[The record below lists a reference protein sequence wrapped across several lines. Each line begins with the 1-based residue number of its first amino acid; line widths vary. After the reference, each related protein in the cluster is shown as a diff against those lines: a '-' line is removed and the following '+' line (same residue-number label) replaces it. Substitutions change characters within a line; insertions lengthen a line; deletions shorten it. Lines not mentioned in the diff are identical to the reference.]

1 MARPLKNTRKG
12 KAATKKWRKTMM
24 AKYGSPEAFHAAMQ
38 EKGAKGGRAGS
49 TGGFYANPERARW
62 AGQLGGKTSR
72 VGRRYLGTKRGKRIY
87 ENLSTGE
94 IERIAV

>member
-1 MARPLKNTRKG
+1 MAGSVEGGR
-12 KAATKKWRKTMM
+12 KAAKTNL
-24 AKYGSPEAFHAAMQ
+24 KLHGKDFYRIIGS
-38 EKGAKGGRAGS
+38 KGGQAGH
-49 TGGFYANPERARW
+49 TGGFAASAERARW